1 MSAFDTQ
8 IDGTHYKDKAIQ
20 PVQLAY
26 AVFGGDTLA
35 CKVSKYLTREKDG
48 WESQIGKAQ
57 HCLEMFAEMVP
68 SSPIP
73 PLDLARQLVLEQF
86 VVQEPEPVRAALK
99 DILAYMICLAQGHT
113 DEPPEALT
121 WAFNT
126 IREHYLGEP
135 DEVHQ

>member
-8 IDGTHYKDKAIQ
+8 VGGDHYKKKAIQ
-20 PVQLAY
+20 PIQLAY

-35 CKVSKYLTREKDG
+35 CKVSKYLTREKEG
-48 WESQIGKAQ
+48 WEAQIGKAQ
-57 HCLEMFAEMVP
+57 HCLEMFTEMVP

-73 PLDLARQLVLEQF
+73 PLDLARQLILEQF

-99 DILAYMICLAQGHT
+99 SILTYMICLAQGYT
-113 DEPPEALT
+113 NESPEALT
-121 WAFNT
+121 WEFNT
-126 IREHYLGEP
+126 IREHYLREQ